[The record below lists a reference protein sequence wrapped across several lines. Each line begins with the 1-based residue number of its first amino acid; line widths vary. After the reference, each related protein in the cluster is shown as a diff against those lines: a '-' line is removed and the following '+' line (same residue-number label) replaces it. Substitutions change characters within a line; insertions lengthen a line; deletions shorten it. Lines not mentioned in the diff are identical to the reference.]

1 MKKRSMPVR
10 KKRTAPARA
19 KGVPASNLRVVLSE
33 KQIHKRV
40 LEIAREI
47 NRDYQGKP
55 LHVIGILGNCFM
67 FLADLVRALNIP
79 VTFHTIAPE
88 IHDTKVGGT
97 AIREITYTPKIEAT
111 GKDVLL
117 VDGVLQSGL
126 TLDHVYRY
134 VLGQNPKS
142 VRTATLIEKTEERKV
157 DVATDYIGFKST
169 SKFLVG
175 YGLGHE
181 GKYRNLPFV
190 AQLTGVGLNRAPR
203 GEFRASNLV

>member
-1 MKKRSMPVR
+1 MKKRSTLSR
-10 KKRTAPARA
+10 KKRARA
-19 KGVPASNLRVVLSE
+19 AHDKKVATNNLRVVLSE
-33 KQIHKRV
+33 KQIQKRL
-40 LEIAREI
+40 LELAREI

-67 FLADLVRALNIP
+67 FLADLVRALDIP
-79 VTFHTIAPE
+79 VTLHTISPE
-88 IHDTKVGGT
+88 IHDTKIGGT
-97 AIREITYTPKIEAT
+97 AMREITYTPKIEAT

-157 DVATDYIGFKST
+157 DVATDYVGFKST

-175 YGLGHE
+175 YGMGHE

-190 AQLTGVGLNRAPR
+190 AQFTGAGL
-203 GEFRASNLV
+203 